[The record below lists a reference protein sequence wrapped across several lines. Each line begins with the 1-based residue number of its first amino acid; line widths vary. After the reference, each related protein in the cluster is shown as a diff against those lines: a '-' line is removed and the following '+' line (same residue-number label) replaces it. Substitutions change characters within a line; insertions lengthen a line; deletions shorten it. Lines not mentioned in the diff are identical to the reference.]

1 MSSPA
6 MAKGL
11 PSQMLAPSGL
21 ALVISSLELFG
32 YTIMVPACLWMICV
46 RGLKLNIFNLSLLC

>member
-32 YTIMVPACLWMICV
+32 YTIMVPA
-46 RGLKLNIFNLSLLC
+46 